1 MEQKEKQKKLNILIL
16 SFYKI
21 LKLSPDNQLL
31 LPLEDVKEINDE
43 MRDNLMIKFLNNYNI
58 NKNYL
63 SDDFFKYFM
72 NKNLLDNID
81 DMNYL
86 DFNIKDKKIEKL
98 YNNFMQDFSFF
109 KYKNNIKTSSD
120 KKFLAELE
128 RIRNLP

>member
-1 MEQKEKQKKLNILIL
+1 MEKKEKQKKLNILIL

-21 LKLSPDNQLL
+21 LKLSSDDQLF

-43 MRDNLMIKFLNNYNI
+43 MRDNLMMKFLNNYNI

-86 DFNIKDKKIEKL
+86 DFNIKDKRIEKL
-98 YNNFMQDFSFF
+98 YNNFIQDFSFF
-109 KYKNNIKTSSD
+109 KYKNNVKVSND